1 MELELFAIV
10 SVSDFA
16 RGVDWFERLLGEPPT
31 FMAHDTEY
39 VWTLAEHRSIAV
51 DLRPERAG
59 YASVT
64 VLLDD
69 LDAFV
74 EAAADRGV
82 HPETRETYG
91 NGVRKTTY
99 LDPDG
104 NELGFGGAP
113 IEDAAVGG

>member
-1 MELELFAIV
+1 MEADVFAIV
-10 SVSDFA
+10 AVSDFA
-16 RGVDWFERLLGEPPT
+16 RGVAWFERLLGEPAT
-31 FMAHDTEY
+31 FVAHETEH
-39 VWTLAEHRSIAV
+39 VWTLAEHGSIAV

-64 VLLDD
+64 VFLDD

-74 EAAADRGV
+74 AAAADRGI
-82 HPETRETYG
+82 HPETQETYG

-113 IEDAAVGG
+113 IEGS